1 MEESNVSKGKRAKT
15 QTDSIRQGINN
26 GDDRRRN
33 QRKENVRLCRETDNS
48 GVQEKGQKE
57 GQSTSVAAR
66 PRPKTSGGI
75 VRQLILQT
83 ENQLAQKKSDIE
95 FLESQLEQ
103 FREMLSEW
111 QAGVSAIEPSQDIK

>member
-1 MEESNVSKGKRAKT
+1 MKEKDNGGLYGSAEHHARGGRRGKSKNFGKESQAVPTDK
-15 QTDSIRQGINN
+15 QTFAGTLQG
-26 GDDRRRN
+26 G
-33 QRKENVRLCRETDNS
+33 T
-48 GVQEKGQKE
+48 G
-57 GQSTSVAAR
+57 R

-111 QAGVSAIEPSQDIK
+111 QAGVSGIETDQDAK

>member
-1 MEESNVSKGKRAKT
+1 MEKGEIDNGKTQKSASNSAGTSNGKDRLGFSRTNKKHSRAERNIESNQSNIEGTIEGA
-15 QTDSIRQGINN
+15 
-26 GDDRRRN
+26 
-33 QRKENVRLCRETDNS
+33 NS
-48 GVQEKGQKE
+48 
-57 GQSTSVAAR
+57 TR

-111 QAGVSAIEPSQDIK
+111 QAGVSGIETDQEAK